1 MYLQYYFLYLT
12 FIIGLVI
19 IYTYVLIRYTCI
31 IFAFLSLKT
40 MSWTHEENFSSEFA
54 SFEQFRLKF
63 SYTACYVVYSE
74 ER

>member
-40 MSWTHEENFSSEFA
+40 MS
-54 SFEQFRLKF
+54 
-63 SYTACYVVYSE
+63 
-74 ER
+74 